1 MQTAPNMRGTLA
13 AGDATSSLR
22 RVREL
27 DGQGRFDQALEMLRR
42 LAQGGDAAAM
52 TRLGRRLLVG
62 HNAPFEPQEAIRL
75 LAMATERNDAD
86 AAAQMATLA
95 AAGAWMPQNWS
106 AALDFLQQG
115 AELGSP
121 GAQGQLLLL
130 GGEGPENTAQQ
141 ARSWKALRESVDVAA
156 WMSPPATRQPLC
168 ESPRI
173 RLARDFASPQTC
185 KWLIG
190 LGRGKVRPAM
200 MYDGKS
206 SRFTAQ
212 RTNSDYFFDV
222 VGADVVVALIRQR
235 ISALLKMPTFAMES
249 PQMLHY
255 ACGQELRAHYD
266 HVGGESGCQS
276 ERIAT
281 FLLYLNDDYE
291 GGELEFPKVG
301 LRARGNTGDCIYF
314 SNVDLSGQRDM
325 LTLHSGLAVTRGEK
339 WLFSQWIH
347 DRAFTG
353 MN

>member
-1 MQTAPNMRGTLA
+1 MQTAPNVHGALRI
-13 AGDATSSLR
+13 GDAAPSLR
-22 RVREL
+22 RVQEL
-27 DGQGRFDQALEMLRR
+27 DGQAQFDEAVELLRR
-42 LAQGGDAAAM
+42 LAGGGDAAAM
-52 TRLGRRLLVG
+52 VQLGRRLLVG
-62 HNAPFEPQEAIRL
+62 HNAPFEPQEAIQL
-75 LAMATERNDAD
+75 LMMAVERNDAD

-115 AELGSP
+115 AELGS
-121 GAQGQLLLL
+121 ASARGQLLLL
-130 GGEGPENTAQQ
+130 AGAGRQGLAQP
-141 ARSWKALRESVDVAA
+141 APNWKALRESVDLAA

-185 KWLIG
+185 QWLIG
-190 LGRGKVRPAM
+190 LGRGKVKPAM

-206 SRFTAQ
+206 SRFTAE
-212 RTNSDYFFDV
+212 RSNSDYFFDI

-235 ISALLKMPTFAMES
+235 ISALLKMPTFAMEP

-255 ACGQELRAHYD
+255 APGQELRAHYD
-266 HVGGESGCQS
+266 HIGGATGYAG

-314 SNVDLSGQRDM
+314 SNVDLSGQRDK
-325 LTLHSGLAVTRGEK
+325 LTLHSGLAVSRGEK

-347 DRAFTG
+347 DRTFTG